1 MLDANIKTQLKAY
14 LERVTQPIEIVA
26 SLDEG
31 PKSQEMRELLR
42 DVAEQSQ
49 LISLTEDGTDEPTPE
64 GELEGKPNQPEGEPQ
79 APPPSGTEV
88 NPDTGF
94 SPEEARQ
101 RLRTLADEDKDVRP
115 PINLPIQ
122 AEKYKNW

>member
-26 SLDEG
+26 SLDDG

-49 LISLTEDGTDEPTPE
+49 LISLTEDGTDAR
-64 GELEGKPNQPEGEPQ
+64 KP
-79 APPPSGTEV
+79 S
-88 NPDTGF
+88 F
-94 SPEEARQ
+94 SVGP
-101 RLRTLADEDKDVRP
+101 KV
-115 PINLPIQ
+115 IG
-122 AEKYKNW
+122 